1 MKGAIC
7 YNESGYFTVSFH
19 AFHLKTL
26 KIIQHDFLTNA
37 RKKIKAV
44 ESIGVIV
51 ALEASLLGQILV
63 FKTSN
68 FHEEATSGYF
78 HNQKNLF
85 CLIRHGYLM
94 ENWLEFTERKH

>member
-1 MKGAIC
+1 MIF
-7 YNESGYFTVSFH
+7 Y
-19 AFHLKTL
+19 
-26 KIIQHDFLTNA
+26 LT
-37 RKKIKAV
+37 RERKIKAV

-78 HNQKNLF
+78 HNQKISF
-85 CLIRHGYLM
+85 V
-94 ENWLEFTERKH
+94 

>member
-37 RKKIKAV
+37 RKKNKGNRVNRCDSCPGSFTSRANIGFQNIKFPR
-44 ESIGVIV
+44 GGYQR
-51 ALEASLLGQILV
+51 LLPQP
-63 FKTSN
+63 
-68 FHEEATSGYF
+68 
-78 HNQKNLF
+78 KNLF